1 MPRRK
6 PKPEKVIEERI
17 KQNLDSILMDEG
29 FNASFTADSLDLP
42 RIKTT
47 DLMDFAGAQSSAA
60 SDAKVLMDSLAEFYV
75 DLSTENQ
82 SAFHVEQK
90 KKMDTMN
97 VSAMMFQLKTAQH
110 TITKILEEIDLG
122 NTNPRLFEVLAQM
135 QSQIMQMPKD
145 YQTYLE
151 KMEQNYKKSRIEID
165 EKKQSNRVVMSQDS
179 NSDSYSSQSSSV
191 TENGGI
197 KSRGTR
203 GIMEGLRDI
212 IGSEVVDITPEIV
225 EPNAVVNAKHKKVM
239 DLDNPNVSRIDND
252 SDDSDGFI
260 IEDDLY

>member
-17 KQNLDSILMDEG
+17 KENLDSILMDEG
-29 FNASFTADSLDLP
+29 FNVSFSADSIDLP

-60 SDAKVLMDSLAEFYV
+60 ADAKVLMDSLAEFYV
-75 DLSTENQ
+75 DLTTENQ
-82 SAFHVEQK
+82 SAYHVEHK

-145 YQTYLE
+145 YQAYLE

-165 EKKQSNRVVMSQDS
+165 EKKQNNRVVMNQDI
-179 NSDSYSSQSSSV
+179 NSDSYSTPSTI

-203 GIMEGLRDI
+203 GIMEGLRDL
-212 IGSEVVDITPEIV
+212 IGSEVVDITPEVV
-225 EPNAVVNAKHKKVM
+225 EPNAVVNAKHKKIM

-252 SDDSDGFI
+252 SDDSDAFV
-260 IEDDLY
+260 IEDELY

>member
-17 KQNLDSILMDEG
+17 KENLDSILMDEN
-29 FNASFTADSLDLP
+29 FSASFVADSLDLP

-47 DLMDFAGAQSSAA
+47 DLMDFAGEQSSAS
-60 SDAKVLMDSLAEFYV
+60 SDAKSLMDSLAEFYV
-75 DLSTENQ
+75 DLSTENTG
-82 SAFHVEQK
+82 AKHVELK

-145 YQTYLE
+145 YQAYLE

-165 EKKQSNRVVMSQDS
+165 EKKQTSRVVMDQSNPGDPYNATSSAITDS
-179 NSDSYSSQSSSV
+179 
-191 TENGGI
+191 GGI

-212 IGSEVVDITPEIV
+212 IGSEVVDITAEVV
-225 EPNAVVNAKHKKVM
+225 EPNAVVNAKLKKTL
-239 DLDNPNVSRIDND
+239 DLDNPNVAKTDENLD
-252 SDDSDGFI
+252 SDDFVV
-260 IEDDLY
+260 EDDLY

>member
-29 FNASFTADSLDLP
+29 FDVSFAADSVDLP

-47 DLMDFAGAQSSAA
+47 DLMDFAGAQTSAA
-60 SDAKVLMDSLAEFYV
+60 SDAKTLMDSLAEFYV
-75 DLSTENQ
+75 DLSTENA
-82 SAFHVEQK
+82 SALHVQHK

-145 YQTYLE
+145 YQAYLE

-165 EKKQSNRVVMSQDS
+165 EKKQTNRVIMDQNGSGE
-179 NSDSYSSQSSSV
+179 SYGAPVSAM
-191 TENGGI
+191 TDNGGI

-212 IGSEVVDITPEIV
+212 IGSEVVDITAEVV
-225 EPNAVVNAKHKKVM
+225 EPNAVVNAKHKKIF
-239 DLDNPNVSRIDND
+239 DLDNPNISKSDNNIDD
-252 SDDSDGFI
+252 EDGFI

>member
-17 KQNLDSILMDEG
+17 KENLDSILMDEG
-29 FNASFTADSLDLP
+29 FNVSFTTDSTDLP

-47 DLMDFAGAQSSAA
+47 DLMDFAGAQSSAS
-60 SDAKVLMDSLAEFYV
+60 SDAKTLMDSLAEFYV
-75 DLSTENQ
+75 DLSTENKN
-82 SAFHVEQK
+82 AHHIEQK

-145 YQTYLE
+145 YQAYIE
-151 KMEQNYKKSRIEID
+151 KMELNYKKSRIEID
-165 EKKQSNRVVMSQDS
+165 EKKQTNRVIMNQDS
-179 NSDSYSSQSSSV
+179 GGDSYSANVSSV
-191 TENGGI
+191 TDNGGI

-212 IGSEVVDITPEIV
+212 IGSEVIDVTPEIV
-225 EPNAVVNAKHKKVM
+225 EPNAVVNAKHKKIL
-239 DLDNPNVSRIDND
+239 DLDNTNVSKAVDND
-252 SDDSDGFI
+252 SEEEGFI

>member
-1 MPRRK
+1 MPRSK

-17 KQNLDSILMDEG
+17 KENLDSILMDES
-29 FNASFTADSLDLP
+29 FNASFVADSLDLP

-47 DLMDFAGAQSSAA
+47 DLMDFAGEQSSAS
-60 SDAKVLMDSLAEFYV
+60 SDAKSLMDSLAEFYV
-75 DLSTENQ
+75 DLSTENTN
-82 SAFHVEQK
+82 AKHVELK

-145 YQTYLE
+145 YQAYLE

-165 EKKQSNRVVMSQDS
+165 EKKQTNRVVMNQT
-179 NSDSYSSQSSSV
+179 NPGDSYNAQTSAI
-191 TENGGI
+191 TDNGGI

-212 IGSEVVDITPEIV
+212 IGSEVVDITAEIV
-225 EPNAVVNAKHKKVM
+225 EPNAVVNAKHKKTL
-239 DLDNPNVSRIDND
+239 DLDNPNVAKADED
-252 SDDSDGFI
+252 FGDDGFI